1 MAYIGHP
8 LLGDPLYGPKVVG
21 TEGQFLHAKNLGFS
35 HPRTKQWLEF
45 DSELPESF
53 KKCWKN

>member
-1 MAYIGHP
+1 
-8 LLGDPLYGPKVVG
+8 
-21 TEGQFLHAKNLGFS
+21 LGFS

-53 KKCWKN
+53 KKMLEELRKDSEK